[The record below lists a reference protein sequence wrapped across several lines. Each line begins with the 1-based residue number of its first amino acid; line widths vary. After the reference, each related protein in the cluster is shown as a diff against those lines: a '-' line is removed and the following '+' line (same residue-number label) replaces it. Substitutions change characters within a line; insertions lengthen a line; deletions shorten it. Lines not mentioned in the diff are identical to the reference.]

1 MESQYKLCRSLLS
14 GEVDCVLLIQD
25 SGISTIPMD
34 KLNMDYRI
42 YLEWVAQGNE
52 PLPAD

>member
-1 MESQYKLCRSLLS
+1 MEGQYKLYRSPLS
-14 GEVDCVLLIQD
+14 GEVDYVLLVQD
-25 SGISTIPMD
+25 SGISSIPMD
-34 KLNMDYRI
+34 ESNMDYRI

>member
-1 MESQYKLCRSLLS
+1 MEGHYKLHRSQPA
-14 GEVDCVLLIQD
+14 GEVDSVLLAKDNVIT
-25 SGISTIPMD
+25 SIPMVES
-34 KLNMDYRI
+34 NMDYRI